1 YGSCGM
7 SGFEKKY
14 VGKCSVSGCCAQILC
29 VTPPK
34 WVAAEYGLESVTS

>member
-1 YGSCGM
+1 VIVPAGSVVTTG
-7 SGFEKKY
+7 
-14 VGKCSVSGCCAQILC
+14 SVIVPAGSV